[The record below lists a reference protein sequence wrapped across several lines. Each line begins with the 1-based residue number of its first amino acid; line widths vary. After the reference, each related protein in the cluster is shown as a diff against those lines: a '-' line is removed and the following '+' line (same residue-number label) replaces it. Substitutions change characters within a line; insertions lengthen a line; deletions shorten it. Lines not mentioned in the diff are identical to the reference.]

1 MQLSLGLQR
10 CAFIASLLVTSSR
23 KTTPVCPACLP
34 AGSTIRDI
42 RFREQ
47 FNAAVV
53 AVARKGE
60 RIRSKPGDIELR
72 SGDILLLDTGSAFAD
87 QHKVRIPLPHL
98 E

>member
-1 MQLSLGLQR
+1 MLSM
-10 CAFIASLLVTSSR
+10 
-23 KTTPVCPACLP
+23 P
-34 AGSTIRDI
+34 AGTTIRES

-60 RIRSKPGDIELR
+60 RIRAKPGDIELR

-87 QHKVRIPLPHL
+87 QHKASGLPAGAL
-98 E
+98 CV